1 MEINC
6 LKIATEILEKLKE
19 EFFNYLQ
26 LGKQIFVVDLL
37 ASENKESLKY
47 AEIKKAI
54 ANQLGINF
62 SIVFFHSQDELKKLI
77 VDLNN
82 DKNINGY
89 ILQFPIPKSFNIYEI
104 IRLIDYKKDID
115 GISVN
120 SILSSYLNY
129 PNPKILLPCTASA
142 ILKVL
147 DNLQVDLCG
156 KKVVIINRSLIIGK
170 PLFHCLMNK
179 NATVTMCH
187 EKTKNLKKI
196 CQDANVIISAI
207 GKPNFFDQEYVNSDS
222 IIIDCGINYVGNK
235 VVGDFDMFKISD
247 VVKYYTPVPNGIGK
261 LTTTLFFENLLKLI
275 KKKF

>member
-129 PNPKILLPCTASA
+129 SNPKILLPCTVSA

-196 CQDANVIISAI
+196 CQDADVIISAI
-207 GKPNFFDQEYVNSDS
+207 GKPNFFDQQYVNSDS

-235 VVGDFDMFKISD
+235 VVGDFDMFKISN

>member
-37 ASENKESLKY
+37 SSENKESLKY
-47 AEIKKAI
+47 AQIKKAI

-62 SIVFFHSQDELKKLI
+62 SIVFFHSEDELKKLI
-77 VDLNN
+77 VGLNN

-104 IRLIDYKKDID
+104 IKLIDYKKDID

-120 SILSSYLNY
+120 SILSGYLNY
-129 PNPKILLPCTASA
+129 QNPKIFLPCTVSA

-196 CQDANVIISAI
+196 CQAANVIISAI
-207 GKPNFFDQEYVNSDS
+207 GKPNFFDQQYVNSDS